1 MDNRPKCKVQ
11 TIKILGDNTGEN
23 LGDLGF
29 CNAFLFAKPKA
40 QSMKEKTVKQ
50 DFIKI
55 KNFCSAKD
63 TVQRMKRQAT
73 DWKQIFLKY
82 VSDKELVS

>member
-1 MDNRPKCKVQ
+1 MYNRPKCKVQ

-40 QSMKEKTVKQ
+40 QSMKEKTVK
-50 DFIKI
+50 
-55 KNFCSAKD
+55 
-63 TVQRMKRQAT
+63 
-73 DWKQIFLKY
+73 
-82 VSDKELVS
+82 